1 LVKAVREAGLEHR
14 VIGVDD
20 PRIATWLAGAG
31 LRAKFVPAE
40 HIFCDIRRVK
50 TPAEIG
56 LLRIAA
62 RINEEAC
69 LAASSLLRDGLD
81 WDGVENAYMVEK
93 AQRDAAAKLRPGS
106 TMGEADLA
114 ARQAITAAGY
124 PEFDYGV
131 GHGVGL
137 AIHEAPWLRAN
148 SEEILETDMITT
160 IEPGI
165 YLGVAG
171 GIRIE
176 NIYRITPQGSERLG
190 DLPATLESMVLV

>member
-1 LVKAVREAGLEHR
+1 VAVGEPLL
-14 VIGVDD
+14 ID
-20 PRIATWLAGAG
+20 WGAELSG
-31 LRAKFVPAE
+31 YRSDLTRTLFPGHPPDFA
-40 HIFCDIRRVK
+40 IQ
-50 TPAEIG
+50 
-56 LLRIAA
+56 
-62 RINEEAC
+62 
-69 LAASSLLRDGLD
+69 
-81 WDGVENAYMVEK
+81 AYPVVEK

-106 TMGEADLA
+106 TMGEADFA

-137 AIHEAPWLRAN
+137 DIHEAPWLRAN
-148 SEEILETDMITT
+148 SEEILEIDMITT

-165 YLGVAG
+165 YLGEAG

-176 NIYRITPQGSERLG
+176 NIYRIAPQGNERMG